1 MKKYVGLLL
10 LVLLLASLSAGTLV
24 AQEAGGGG
32 TLVGAFDVGPG
43 GAPLVRP
50 FMDTAG
56 RTWLSKIW
64 TPLASWNAD
73 ATALEPQIATSWEAN
88 EDATVWT
95 IGLREGVTFH
105 DGEAVTAEDVKFSLE
120 LALNPT
126 AAAQFPSFSQLSVG
140 QFAGGEEFAAGDADE
155 ISGIRIIDDH
165 TLEFEFVAPN
175 PRLPYSLVF
184 IWVLPQHA
192 LADLNPADYQTTD
205 WFYTNPV
212 GSGPFMHDE
221 FVQDQFWAL
230 VPNPNYFN
238 GAPKLDRLINR
249 YFADETSALLALEGG
264 EIQFTYA
271 GADVALR
278 MQDNEDFV
286 LYSGP
291 SGVTNYFIFNL
302 RNPAFEDERVRQAF
316 LYALDRE
323 AMADAI
329 MGGTV
334 ELVPCIAALP
344 GMHPAAE
351 ELNAYPYDPEMAR
364 QLLAEAG
371 FDTSQQ
377 FEVVTYYDNQQAI
390 DTLAAAQQYLAE
402 VGINV
407 TPLVVDVPT
416 YNSYFYTGEGW
427 DISYRGVGATLVY
440 PWQFYLTG
448 GFPVESGETL
458 MGPAFPELEEM
469 MIAAQSETDGDA
481 FIQQLQDICAYQNQH
496 ALEGYLWTATR
507 FGVASA
513 DLQDFYWFPAQGGG
527 PYEDHAELW
536 TVAAE

>member
-1 MKKYVGLLL
+1 MKKYVGLLI
-10 LVLLLASLSAGTLV
+10 LVLLFASLSAGSLV

-32 TLVGAFDVGPG
+32 TLIGAFDVGPG
-43 GAPLVRP
+43 GAPMVRP

-64 TPLASWNAD
+64 TTLASYNAD
-73 ATALEPQIATSWEAN
+73 ATALEPQLATSWEPN
-88 EDATVWT
+88 DDATVWT
-95 IGLREGVTFH
+95 IHLREGVTFH
-105 DGEAVTAEDVKFSLE
+105 DGEPMTAEDVKFSLE
-120 LALNPT
+120 LALNPD
-126 AAAQFPSFSQLSVG
+126 AATQFPSFSQLTAGHFV
-140 QFAGGEEFAAGDADE
+140 GGEEYAAGDADE
-155 ISGIRIIDDH
+155 ISGIRVVDDS
-165 TLEFEFVAPN
+165 TLELEFVAPN
-175 PRLPYSLVF
+175 PRLPYSFVF
-184 IWVLPQHA
+184 AWVLPQHA
-192 LADLNPADYQTTD
+192 LADLDPVDFQTTD
-205 WFYTNPV
+205 WFYTSAI
-212 GSGPFMHDE
+212 GTGPFMHDE

-230 VPNPNYFN
+230 VPNPDYFN

-278 MQDNEDFV
+278 MQDDENIV

-302 RNPAFEDERVRQAF
+302 RNPAFEDDRVRQAF

-344 GMHPAAE
+344 GMHPPAE
-351 ELNAYPYDPEMAR
+351 ELNDYAYDPEMAR
-364 QLLAEAG
+364 QLLADAG
-371 FDTSQQ
+371 YDTSQE
-377 FEVVTYYDNQQAI
+377 FEVVTYYDNQQAM
-390 DTLAAAQQYLAE
+390 DTLAAAQQFLAE
-402 VGINV
+402 VGINI

-440 PWQFYLTG
+440 PWQFYMTG
-448 GFPVESGETL
+448 GYPVETGETL
-458 MGPAFPELEEM
+458 MGPAFPELEAM
-469 MIAAQSETDGDA
+469 MTEAQSEIDGDA
-481 FIQQLQDICAYQNQH
+481 FIQDLQDICQYQNEH
-496 ALEGYLWTATR
+496 ALEGYMWTATR
-507 FGVASA
+507 FGVASN

-536 TVAAE
+536 SVAE